1 MSLLPPNHYIIDFN
15 LTLAETSV
23 WQDLPEYLGR
33 LTLFG
38 RVVDVYAA
46 ALVSTKAVV
55 IMLAFALLVLIHYI
69 RL

>member
-1 MSLLPPNHYIIDFN
+1 M
-15 LTLAETSV
+15 

-33 LTLFG
+33 FTLFG

-69 RL
+69 RF